1 MMIHSNSTSVVS
13 DYSNTLKNGVLKN
26 RQSKFDLNRMDEYQN
41 PEQPMA
47 RRVTRKSVYQQMKA
61 EKLGLNLNNMQDEEN
76 VNDMMQGY

>member
-1 MMIHSNSTSVVS
+1 
-13 DYSNTLKNGVLKN
+13 
-26 RQSKFDLNRMDEYQN
+26 MDEYQN